1 MIVAQFLNWVDT
13 ARVSERADAAHALAR
28 AYLQDDVSFE
38 DRCAA
43 EAALTMLLDD
53 PSPKVRMAMAEVLA
67 LSYRAPQQIINAL
80 AHDQP
85 DIAATVL
92 ALSPALSDADLID
105 HVAAGGGHKQR
116 HIASRPVIS
125 MSVAAAIAEVGTAE
139 AAIELVRNTG
149 ATIAALSFRRLAERF
164 GDRGDVREVLL
175 ADRRL
180 PPESRHHLLV
190 KVGEALK
197 DSPFV
202 VALIGADRAAKLT
215 RDACVKASVTLID
228 GTDTSE
234 YGALVEHL
242 RMRGELTTSFVLRT
256 VAVGKIDF
264 FGAALVAISGQT
276 AQRVRALL
284 AGGRVAALSALF
296 RASGL
301 PAYADKAILTA
312 LEVWREVANG
322 KRVAGAQEVTW
333 LMLKT
338 INAAPGQSGPTR
350 ECRELAS
357 LLKSI
362 HLDEL
367 RANARGHALAI
378 AAA

>member
-1 MIVAQFLNWVDT
+1 MIVGQFLNWIDK
-13 ARVSERADAAHALAR
+13 ACVSERADAAHALAR
-28 AYLQDDVSFE
+28 AYLRDDVSFE

-43 EAALTMLLDD
+43 DAALTMLLDD
-53 PSPKVRMAMAEVLA
+53 PSPKVRLAMAEVLA
-67 LSYRAPQQIINAL
+67 LSHRAPQQIIAAL
-80 AHDQP
+80 AADQAE
-85 DIAATVL
+85 IAAIVL
-92 ALSPALSDADLID
+92 ALSPVLTDADLID
-105 HVAAGGGHKQR
+105 RVASGGVSEQK
-116 HIASRPVIS
+116 HIAQRPVVS
-125 MSVAAAIAEVGTAE
+125 MSLAAAIAEVGAAE
-139 AAIELVRNTG
+139 AAIELIENTG

-164 GDRGDVREVLL
+164 GDRCDVREALL

-180 PPESRHHLLV
+180 PSDSRHHLLV
-190 KVGEALK
+190 KVGEVLK
-197 DSPFV
+197 ESPFV

-215 RDACVKASVTLID
+215 RDACVRASVTLID
-228 GTDTSE
+228 GTDAAE

-242 RMRGELTTSFVLRT
+242 RMRGELTTNFVMRT
-256 VAVGKIDF
+256 VALGKIDF

-276 AQRVRALL
+276 VQRVRSLL
-284 AGGRVAALSALF
+284 AGGRDAALTALF

-301 PAYADKAILTA
+301 PSYADKAILTA
-312 LEVWREVANG
+312 LAVWRDVANG
-322 KRVAGAQEVTW
+322 KRIAGAQEVTW

-338 INAAPGQSGPTR
+338 VNAAPGQSGPAR